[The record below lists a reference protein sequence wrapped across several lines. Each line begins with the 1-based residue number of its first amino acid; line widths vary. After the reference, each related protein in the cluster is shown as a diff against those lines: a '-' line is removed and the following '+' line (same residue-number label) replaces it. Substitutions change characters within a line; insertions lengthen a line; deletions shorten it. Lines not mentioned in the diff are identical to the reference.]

1 LNKQK
6 IIFQFTDKTLTV
18 YQWSSAGLLTDSVY
32 YLNNDEDLVLFTET
46 VRSWSGFISYVLLNL
61 SSEEYHEEQFPHILG
76 KDRKL
81 MLERKLNKLFSGSDY
96 THYNFLKRQKTGRK
110 DDLFLLSGITDTAA
124 IDPYIDVLTGFQIEI
139 SGVYSTPLII
149 NDIIKPLNH
158 ASQVLVIAT
167 GKPTE
172 DNLPFRQTFL
182 NDSLIRFNRLTSI
195 ALSGNSEELATK
207 FHREIQRTWQY
218 LNNRR
223 ELKPGVNLE
232 VILIVP
238 ESVEAA
244 LKTQP
249 ETPQCQYIFVKLDEL
264 VKHHQAENKIQQPNF
279 ASLTAFL
286 LANKAHRAPHY
297 KPEKLAFIHK
307 HQQLKRFLLAVSII
321 FGVVTLG
328 LTTSNFVKSHQIDQ
342 ESQQLRQT
350 LSNNSMEVS
359 TLQGWFEDRQ
369 TSPEKMKSVV
379 TTARELTKTNPLPR
393 PIFEIISTAY
403 TNFSD
408 LSLNILEWKIV
419 SASENNDKNNFNLP
433 TKTNS
438 VLITIEGEVIDFDGN
453 YRRAIERVRSFVSKL
468 KNHSSIALVT
478 VHKLPLDI
486 SPTTSVNRSVADKT
500 APAFTLDIQLK
511 PGVL

>member
-18 YQWSSAGLLTDSVY
+18 YRWSNTGLLTDSVY

-46 VRSWSGFISYVLLNL
+46 VQIWSGFVSYVLLNL
-61 SSEEYHEEQFPHILG
+61 SSEEYHEEQLPHIQG

-96 THYNFLKRQKTGRK
+96 THYNFLKRQKMGRK

-167 GKPTE
+167 GKPAE
-172 DNLPFRQTFL
+172 DRLPFRQTFL
-182 NDSLIRFNRLTSI
+182 NGSLIHFNRLTSI
-195 ALSGNSEELATK
+195 TVSGDPEELAEK

-223 ELKPGVNLE
+223 ELKPEVDLE

-238 ESVEAA
+238 DFVETA
-244 LKTQP
+244 LKAQP
-249 ETPQCQYIFVKLDEL
+249 ETPHCQYVFVKLKEL
-264 VKHHQAENKIQQPNF
+264 VNHHHAENKIQQPNF

-286 LANKAHRAPHY
+286 LGNKAHRAPHY
-297 KPEKLAFIHK
+297 KPEKLAFIRR
-307 HQQLKRFLLAVSII
+307 HQQLRRYLLAASII
-321 FGVVTLG
+321 LGVVTLG
-328 LTTSNFVKSHQIDQ
+328 LTTNNFIKSHQIDQ
-342 ESQQLRQT
+342 TNQQLRQT

-359 TLQGWFEDRQ
+359 TLQGWFEDRH

-393 PIFEIISTAY
+393 PIFEIISGGY
-403 TNFSD
+403 ENFSD
-408 LSLNILEWKIV
+408 LSLNILEWNII
-419 SASENNDKNNFNLP
+419 SAAENNDKNNFNLSAASNP
-433 TKTNS
+433 
-438 VLITIEGEVIDFDGN
+438 VLINIEGEVLNFDGN
-453 YRRAIERVRSFVSKL
+453 YRRAIERIESFADNI
-468 KNHSSIALVT
+468 KNHNSIALVT
-478 VHKLPLDI
+478 VQKLPLEI
-486 SPTTSVNRSVADKT
+486 NSTTNVSRSVAERT
-500 APAFTLDIQLK
+500 APIFSLDIQLK